1 MSLYVCAFDCLVQS
15 LLIALSSLLI
25 IINLLSFLP
34 YFLFHLPGADF
45 AKSNGP
51 FLSTRIDNVDKQI
64 MEINAKFGS
73 NNTYSS
79 DPGYEMRMKHIE
91 SELSSLQE
99 YLSNNGMGGKH
110 DLSVDVERRS
120 NDNRSN
126 SNYRSSDAST
136 YNDYDAY
143 NGIYSNDSNKGRSYG
158 DSSGGR
164 GGMQSEYN
172 DYEEYHNPL
181 LSSRSVNNKSS
192 GGSNINIRRFSAP
205 GDFVC
210 SGRDSEKSINK
221 PYVGARTAA
230 NPSDIGGRNVAK
242 KSTNKAG
249 VKQGVLSTRPAGAG
263 AGARKR
269 DVSILSFTNP
279 LSPVRSTLV
288 TASANASR
296 RSSGSAG
303 SPSRDSP
310 TRSESINNLIAKFSS
325 GSTPPRSMSN
335 SFIGELI
342 NNVHSDIYPYPS
354 LMREEGQSSEEDS
367 SRPHTTCNLNRSG
380 LGSLRVREAGSNS
393 TDIRGFESFRVDG
406 EVEDSEDEVSS
417 KRRTSDGYI
426 GKRIPATVP
435 EVATSNT
442 KEVKEDSEVDFDYSH
457 IHDKDPFDSIP
468 NTKRTSLGSRSSTSG
483 KHSDENNMLGDKASR
498 DEEAFRNK
506 IFDQNEGDFDCAFTE
521 TNPMK
526 RKTVKNA
533 AVTRVIMNPSKKIIL
548 KSSVMSVMANTKKP
562 VPPYLSEKTDSADSI
577 PDISENDDVRL
588 SPFTVIDERDSPGE
602 KSLNSVYTAGDG
614 NSPISD
620 FEKTSE
626 QNDRFLSRCDSI
638 PLPRPLLYSTMDAFS
653 PDISQ
658 VREHLRSSAEG
669 EYHGSPARI
678 MESRTKKPNGGLKKV
693 EEQSADYV
701 HTYADNANT
710 NESGGNYAAFVTNPL
725 RRANSD
731 AGNIPI
737 IKPVRINESDIK
749 KALSSSTMSSDSN
762 TKYASFVS
770 APSKGTDS
778 SEQHT
783 IALNP
788 STPTEGATG
797 AGGGGE
803 GGDEECDVSKSNSSS
818 LSRSPESAS
827 KYSAFLSALTNSV
840 EDDKTQS
847 SVATSAPAPVPL
859 PAPVS
864 TLAPVLSTVP
874 APGNK
879 AEAVIKSAAVACATW
894 SHEVIGYSKHASAA
908 SVSNSKQTSPV
919 SVSTTNS
926 DTNAKYAA
934 FVNGPI
940 KNTDSNI
947 KISEITKEI
956 TIMKQSSIIVTS
968 NNMEVTPEV
977 ATRKED
983 DLMPTTLWP
992 VASKENSM
1000 STLDSLNE
1008 DIDDAQPQS
1017 VEEKIK
1023 LFTKPSDSPTE
1034 SRLIGGGRYDQRK
1047 AYSDDAIVFLGDPVT
1062 ARPRSLRHISEITTG
1077 LPPDGNKINW
1087 NDLKQN
1093 LRRTDSG
1100 RNQGNPGGTST
1111 PPVLSFA
1118 MTDFNSSDESGSDDE
1133 NGGMSPSLAMLRS
1146 SDSSIIPRNHRE
1158 INSGASSHS
1167 TSYSNL
1173 YGTEVP
1179 RPTSVGYSK
1188 SYSTSEDVERKHQDL
1203 LAAEKIPPYPGMFLS
1218 KSRNNS
1224 ESRLSVCSDRSD
1236 GHGTNQGQRGGIAT
1250 TAAADYIENDT
1261 QPRTGSVRLLTEN
1274 IFSEKNI
1281 KSAMGLTGNEMKV
1294 DGVNVGAEVK
1304 RRQSAPSAGLSKVTG
1319 IDIALAKSILERDAK
1334 DDESASLASSV
1345 GRGKDGGGSV
1355 DSIPARGLKSKSEL
1369 TPRGIPSSISAL
1381 PQHTAN
1387 SAAPSSTSDTS
1398 RTPEAPSLI
1407 TGDVIQASPGRE
1419 KGVSAGD
1426 KKAEEVIEIK
1436 NAETAVT
1443 PTKEKEDDISPAKPK
1458 EFSPTVL
1465 RPLTS
1470 KSDAQSRSQ
1479 KSVKE
1484 RSTKSSE
1491 NAMPTPPLSVSPT
1504 PNDIKTGSASLMTYF
1519 TATERAKTPTQSQE
1533 LAARP
1538 EKEKENISR
1547 RRSVTGGTA
1556 DLTPGNYYE
1565 PPNVKPPADKT
1576 MEKSIALMISKAAEN
1591 ESRSE
1596 SEYEAMSPKSSANAK
1611 KDTESDPKAAKALT
1625 PLKSDVTAL
1634 PGNGNGSSDSSSKK
1648 DKAVVMQTAGDAD
1661 PGPNDVIPALTFLS
1675 PDNVMAPLSTRYI
1688 QNTPQILI
1696 YNILLPSPFCSVSL
1710 LLGEGFHVYFLSLK
1724 CQLAQQL
1731 IVTSHPHLLNFYHQG
1746 KTEAEARLAEEA
1758 AGGQGE
1764 RRLNEK

>member
-1 MSLYVCAFDCLVQS
+1 M
-15 LLIALSSLLI
+15 
-25 IINLLSFLP
+25 
-34 YFLFHLPGADF
+34 
-45 AKSNGP
+45 
-51 FLSTRIDNVDKQI
+51 DKQI
-64 MEINAKFGS
+64 TEINAKFGS

-99 YLSNNGMGGKH
+99 YLSNNGMGEKR
-110 DLSVDVERRS
+110 DLSVDVERLYS
-120 NDNRSN
+120 DNRSN
-126 SNYRSSDAST
+126 SKYRSSDAST

-143 NGIYSNDSNKGRSYG
+143 NGIFSNDSNKGRSYG
-158 DSSGGR
+158 DSSAGR

-192 GGSNINIRRFSAP
+192 SSSNINIRRFSAP
-205 GDFVC
+205 GDFTC
-210 SGRDSEKSINK
+210 SAGDSEKSITK

-230 NPSDIGGRNVAK
+230 NPADIGGRNVAK
-242 KSTNKAG
+242 KSTDKAG
-249 VKQGVLSTRPAGAG
+249 VKLGMQSTRPATTAAG
-263 AGARKR
+263 AAAGASKSGG
-269 DVSILSFTNP
+269 SILSFTNP
-279 LSPVRSTLV
+279 LSPVMRSTLV

-354 LMREEGQSSEEDS
+354 PMREEGQSSEEDNS
-367 SRPHTTCNLNRSG
+367 HPHTTCNLNRSG
-380 LGSLRVREAGSNS
+380 LGSLRGREAGSNS

-406 EVEDSEDEVSS
+406 EVEDSEDDVSS

-426 GKRIPATVP
+426 GKRIPVP
-435 EVATSNT
+435 ASVVA
-442 KEVKEDSEVDFDYSH
+442 KEVKEDPEVDFDYSH

-468 NTKRTSLGSRSSTSG
+468 NTKRTSLGSRTSTSG

-506 IFDQNEGDFDCAFTE
+506 IFDQNEGDFDSAFTE

-548 KSSVMSVMANTKKP
+548 KSSVMSVVANTKKP

-614 NSPISD
+614 NSPVSD

-626 QNDRFLSRCDSI
+626 LNDRFLSRCDSI

-669 EYHGSPARI
+669 EYHGSPAKI
-678 MESRTKKPNGGLKKV
+678 MESRTKRPNGGLKRV
-693 EEQSADYV
+693 EEESADYER
-701 HTYADNANT
+701 TYADNANT
-710 NESGGNYAAFVTNPL
+710 DESGGKYAAFISNPL

-731 AGNIPI
+731 AGNISV
-737 IKPVRINESDIK
+737 IKPVKVNESDIK

-788 STPTEGATG
+788 STPTEGA
-797 AGGGGE
+797 AGGRAGGE
-803 GGDEECDVSKSNSSS
+803 GGEEECDVSKSNSSS

-827 KYSAFLSALTNSV
+827 KYSAFLSALTHSV
-840 EDDKTQS
+840 EDDKAQS
-847 SVATSAPAPVPL
+847 SVATTPPTPAPVPL
-859 PAPVS
+859 RAAVS
-864 TLAPVLSTVP
+864 ALAPVPVP
-874 APGNK
+874 ALPSVSSPGNK
-879 AEAVIKSAAVACATW
+879 GDAVVKSPAGASATR
-894 SHEVIGYSKHASAA
+894 SPEVINNNSKHASPA
-908 SVSNSKQTSPV
+908 SLSNSKQTSPV

-940 KNTDSNI
+940 KNNDSNI
-947 KISEITKEI
+947 KITEITKEI
-956 TIMKQSSIIVTS
+956 TVVKQSSIIVTS
-968 NNMEVTPEV
+968 NNIEITSEVVTK
-977 ATRKED
+977 KED
-983 DLMPTTLWP
+983 DVMPITTRP
-992 VASKENSM
+992 VTSKENSM

-1008 DIDDAQPQS
+1008 DTDDAQPLT

-1034 SRLIGGGRYDQRK
+1034 SRLLGGGKYDQRK
-1047 AYSDDAIVFLGDPVT
+1047 AYSDDAIVFLGDHVT

-1077 LPPDGNKINW
+1077 LPHDGNKINW

-1100 RNQGNPGGTST
+1100 RNQGNLGGSST

-1133 NGGMSPSLAMLRS
+1133 NGAMSPSMAMLRS

-1158 INSGASSHS
+1158 VNSGASSHS

-1224 ESRLSVCSDRSD
+1224 ESRLSVCSVGSD

-1250 TAAADYIENDT
+1250 TAAADYIENDA
-1261 QPRTGSVRLLTEN
+1261 QPRTGSVRLLAEN

-1281 KSAMGLTGNEMKV
+1281 KSVMGLTGNEKKV

-1304 RRQSAPSAGLSKVTG
+1304 RRQSAPSAGLSKVTS

-1334 DDESASLASSV
+1334 DDENASIASSV
-1345 GRGKDGGGSV
+1345 GRGKGGSGSV

-1369 TPRGIPSSISAL
+1369 TPRGLPSSITAL
-1381 PQHTAN
+1381 PQPTATG
-1387 SAAPSSTSDTS
+1387 AAPSSTSDTS
-1398 RTPEAPSLI
+1398 RTPEAPTLV
-1407 TGDVIQASPGRE
+1407 TGDIIQASPDKE

-1436 NAETAVT
+1436 KNETTVT
-1443 PTKEKEDDISPAKPK
+1443 PTKQKEDDISPAKPK

-1470 KSDAQSRSQ
+1470 RSDAQSRSQ
-1479 KSVKE
+1479 KSIKE
-1484 RSTKSSE
+1484 RSTKSTE
-1491 NAMPTPPLSVSPT
+1491 NALPTPPLSVSPT

-1519 TATERAKTPTQSQE
+1519 TATERAKTPTPTQSQE
-1533 LAARP
+1533 LAARS

-1547 RRSVTGGTA
+1547 RRSVTGGKA
-1556 DLTPGNYYE
+1556 DLAPGTYYE

-1611 KDTESDPKAAKALT
+1611 KDTDSDPNAAKTTT
-1625 PLKSDVTAL
+1625 PLKSDVTHF
-1634 PGNGNGSSDSSSKK
+1634 PGTGSSDVTNSSSKK
-1648 DKAVVMQTAGDAD
+1648 DMAVVMQTAGDAD

-1688 QNTPQILI
+1688 HNTPHILI
-1696 YNILLPSPFCSVSL
+1696 YNL
-1710 LLGEGFHVYFLSLK
+1710 FL
-1724 CQLAQQL
+1724 
-1731 IVTSHPHLLNFYHQG
+1731 F
-1746 KTEAEARLAEEA
+1746 
-1758 AGGQGE
+1758 
-1764 RRLNEK
+1764 

>member
-1 MSLYVCAFDCLVQS
+1 
-15 LLIALSSLLI
+15 
-25 IINLLSFLP
+25 
-34 YFLFHLPGADF
+34 
-45 AKSNGP
+45 
-51 FLSTRIDNVDKQI
+51 
-64 MEINAKFGS
+64 
-73 NNTYSS
+73 
-79 DPGYEMRMKHIE
+79 MKHIE

-99 YLSNNGMGGKH
+99 YLSNNGIGERH
-110 DLSVDVERRS
+110 DLSVDVERRY

-126 SNYRSSDAST
+126 SKYRSSDAST

-164 GGMQSEYN
+164 GGMHSEYN

-192 GGSNINIRRFSAP
+192 SGSNINIRRFSAP
-205 GDFVC
+205 GDFTC
-210 SGRDSEKSINK
+210 SAGDSEKSINK

-230 NPSDIGGRNVAK
+230 NPADIGGRNVAK
-242 KSTNKAG
+242 KSTDKAG
-249 VKQGVLSTRPAGAG
+249 VKQGMQSTRPAGAG
-263 AGARKR
+263 AAAGARKS
-269 DVSILSFTNP
+269 DGSILSFTNP
-279 LSPVRSTLV
+279 LSPVMRSTLV

-354 LMREEGQSSEEDS
+354 PMREEGQSSEEDNS
-367 SRPHTTCNLNRSG
+367 HPHTTCNLNRSG
-380 LGSLRVREAGSNS
+380 LGSLRGREAGSNS

-406 EVEDSEDEVSS
+406 EVEDSEDDVSS
-417 KRRTSDGYI
+417 KRRTSDGYT
-426 GKRIPATVP
+426 GKRTAAPAPVP
-435 EVATSNT
+435 VMTTSNT
-442 KEVKEDSEVDFDYSH
+442 KEVKEDPEVDFDYSH

-468 NTKRTSLGSRSSTSG
+468 NTKRTSLGSRTSTSG

-506 IFDQNEGDFDCAFTE
+506 IFDQNEGDFDSAFTE

-526 RKTVKNA
+526 RKTVKNT
-533 AVTRVIMNPSKKIIL
+533 AVNRVIMNPSKKIVL
-548 KSSVMSVMANTKKP
+548 KSSVMSVVANTKKP

-614 NSPISD
+614 NSPVSD

-626 QNDRFLSRCDSI
+626 LNDRFLSRCDSI

-669 EYHGSPARI
+669 EYHGGPAKI
-678 MESRTKKPNGGLKKV
+678 MESRIKKPNGGLKKV
-693 EEQSADYV
+693 EEEPADYL
-701 HTYADNANT
+701 HTYADTANA
-710 NESGGNYAAFVTNPL
+710 NESGGKYAAFITNPL
-725 RRANSD
+725 RRADSD
-731 AGNIPI
+731 AGNTSI
-737 IKPVRINESDIK
+737 IKPVKVNESDIK
-749 KALSSSTMSSDSN
+749 KALSCSTMSSDSN

-788 STPTEGATG
+788 STPTEGA
-797 AGGGGE
+797 AGGRGGGE
-803 GGDEECDVSKSNSSS
+803 GGEEECSVSKSNSSS
-818 LSRSPESAS
+818 LSKSPESAS
-827 KYSAFLSALTNSV
+827 KYSAFLSALTHSV

-847 SVATSAPAPVPL
+847 SVATTGHTPVPVPL
-859 PAPVS
+859 PAAVS
-864 TLAPVLSTVP
+864 VQAPVLTPVQAPILSSVP
-874 APGNK
+874 SPGNK
-879 AEAVIKSAAVACATW
+879 GDAIFKSPAGASATR
-894 SHEVIGYSKHASAA
+894 SPEVINSNSKYASPA

-940 KNTDSNI
+940 RNADSNI
-947 KISEITKEI
+947 KINDSNIKITEITKEI
-956 TIMKQSSIIVTS
+956 TVVKQSSIIVTS
-968 NNMEVTPEV
+968 NNMEITPEV
-977 ATRKED
+977 ITKKVDDVMPATTR
-983 DLMPTTLWP
+983 PG
-992 VASKENSM
+992 ASKQNSM

-1008 DIDDAQPQS
+1008 DGDDAQPLS
-1017 VEEKIK
+1017 VEDKIK

-1034 SRLIGGGRYDQRK
+1034 SRLLGGGKYDQRK
-1047 AYSDDAIVFLGDPVT
+1047 AYSDDAIVFLGDHVT

-1077 LPPDGNKINW
+1077 LPHDGNKINW

-1100 RNQGNPGGTST
+1100 RNQGNLGGSST

-1133 NGGMSPSLAMLRS
+1133 NGAMSPSLNGAMLRS

-1158 INSGASSHS
+1158 VNSGASSHS

-1224 ESRLSVCSDRSD
+1224 ESRLSVCSVGSD
-1236 GHGTNQGQRGGIAT
+1236 GHGTNQTQRGGIAT
-1250 TAAADYIENDT
+1250 TAAADYVENDA
-1261 QPRTGSVRLLTEN
+1261 QPRTGSVRLLAEN

-1281 KSAMGLTGNEMKV
+1281 KSVMGLTGNEKKV

-1304 RRQSAPSAGLSKVTG
+1304 RRQSAPSAGLSKVTS

-1334 DDESASLASSV
+1334 DDESASVASSV
-1345 GRGKDGGGSV
+1345 GRGKSGSV
-1355 DSIPARGLKSKSEL
+1355 DSIPARGLKSNSEL
-1369 TPRGIPSSISAL
+1369 TPRGLPSSITAL
-1381 PQHTAN
+1381 SQPTTTGK
-1387 SAAPSSTSDTS
+1387 APSSITDTS
-1398 RTPEAPSLI
+1398 RTPEAPSLV
-1407 TGDVIQASPGRE
+1407 TGDIIQASPDKE
-1419 KGVSAGD
+1419 KGVSASD
-1426 KKAEEVIEIK
+1426 NKAEEVIEIK
-1436 NAETAVT
+1436 KNETEVT
-1443 PTKEKEDDISPAKPK
+1443 PTKQKEGGISPAKPK

-1479 KSVKE
+1479 KSIKE

-1491 NAMPTPPLSVSPT
+1491 NALPTPPLSVSPT

-1519 TATERAKTPTQSQE
+1519 TATERAKTPTPTQSQE
-1533 LAARP
+1533 LAARS

-1547 RRSVTGGTA
+1547 RRSVTGGKA
-1556 DLTPGNYYE
+1556 DLAPGTYNE
-1565 PPNVKPPADKT
+1565 PPNVKPPAHKT

-1596 SEYEAMSPKSSANAK
+1596 SEYEAMSPRSSANAK
-1611 KDTESDPKAAKALT
+1611 KDTDSDPNAAKTTT
-1625 PLKSDVTAL
+1625 PLKSDVMHL
-1634 PGNGNGSSDSSSKK
+1634 PGNGSSDVTNSSSKK
-1648 DKAVVMQTAGDAD
+1648 DKDEAVVMQTAGDAE

-1688 QNTPQILI
+1688 HNTPHILI
-1696 YNILLPSPFCSVSL
+1696 YNLFPFLFSCSSLSSSLTFL
-1710 LLGEGFHVYFLSLK
+1710 LLD
-1724 CQLAQQL
+1724 
-1731 IVTSHPHLLNFYHQG
+1731 
-1746 KTEAEARLAEEA
+1746 
-1758 AGGQGE
+1758 
-1764 RRLNEK
+1764 

>member
-1 MSLYVCAFDCLVQS
+1 
-15 LLIALSSLLI
+15 
-25 IINLLSFLP
+25 
-34 YFLFHLPGADF
+34 
-45 AKSNGP
+45 
-51 FLSTRIDNVDKQI
+51 
-64 MEINAKFGS
+64 
-73 NNTYSS
+73 
-79 DPGYEMRMKHIE
+79 MRMKHIE

-99 YLSNNGMGGKH
+99 YLSNNGMGEKR
-110 DLSVDVERRS
+110 DLSVDVERRF

-126 SNYRSSDAST
+126 SKYRTSDAST

-158 DSSGGR
+158 DSTGGR
-164 GGMQSEYN
+164 GGMHSEYN

-192 GGSNINIRRFSAP
+192 SGSNINIRRFSAP
-205 GDFVC
+205 GDFTC
-210 SGRDSEKSINK
+210 SAGDSEKSINK

-230 NPSDIGGRNVAK
+230 NPSDIGGRNFAK
-242 KSTNKAG
+242 KSTDKAA
-249 VKQGVLSTRPAGAG
+249 VKQGVQSTRPATATAAG
-263 AGARKR
+263 ASKSDG
-269 DVSILSFTNP
+269 SILSFTNP
-279 LSPVRSTLV
+279 LSPVMRSTLV

-354 LMREEGQSSEEDS
+354 PMREEGQSSEEDNS
-367 SRPHTTCNLNRSG
+367 NPHTTCNLNSSG
-380 LGSLRVREAGSNS
+380 LGSLRGREAGSNS

-406 EVEDSEDEVSS
+406 EVEDSEDDVSS

-426 GKRIPATVP
+426 GKRIPVP
-435 EVATSNT
+435 ASVVTTGHT
-442 KEVKEDSEVDFDYSH
+442 KEVKEDPEVDFDYSH

-468 NTKRTSLGSRSSTSG
+468 NTKRTSLGSRTSTSG

-506 IFDQNEGDFDCAFTE
+506 IFDQNEGDFDSAFTE

-548 KSSVMSVMANTKKP
+548 KSSVMSVVANTKKP

-614 NSPISD
+614 NSPVSD

-626 QNDRFLSRCDSI
+626 LNDRFLSRCDSI

-658 VREHLRSSAEG
+658 VRKHLGSSAEG
-669 EYHGSPARI
+669 EYQGSPAKI
-678 MESRTKKPNGGLKKV
+678 LESRTKKLNGGLKKV
-693 EEQSADYV
+693 EEESADHV
-701 HTYADNANT
+701 HTHADNANT
-710 NESGGNYAAFVTNPL
+710 NESGGKYAAFITNPL
-725 RRANSD
+725 RSSEID
-731 AGNIPI
+731 AGNISI
-737 IKPVRINESDIK
+737 IKPVKIDESDIK
-749 KALSSSTMSSDSN
+749 KALSSSTMSGDSN

-788 STPTEGATG
+788 STPTEGA
-797 AGGGGE
+797 AGGSGGGE
-803 GGDEECDVSKSNSSS
+803 GGDEEYDVSKSNSSS

-827 KYSAFLSALTNSV
+827 KYSAFLSALTHSV

-847 SVATSAPAPVPL
+847 SVAPAPVPL
-859 PAPVS
+859 PAAVSALAPVP
-864 TLAPVLSTVP
+864 APVLSSVP
-874 APGNK
+874 SPGNK
-879 AEAVIKSAAVACATW
+879 GDAAVKSPAVASATR
-894 SHEVIGYSKHASAA
+894 SPEVINNNRKHASPA

-940 KNTDSNI
+940 KITDSNI
-947 KISEITKEI
+947 KITDSNIKITDSNIKITDITKV
-956 TIMKQSSIIVTS
+956 TTVVKQSSIIVTS
-968 NNMEVTPEV
+968 NNIEITPEV

-983 DLMPTTLWP
+983 DVMPTTTRP
-992 VASKENSM
+992 GASKENSM
-1000 STLDSLNE
+1000 STLDSLN
-1008 DIDDAQPQS
+1008 DDRDDAQPQS

-1034 SRLIGGGRYDQRK
+1034 SRLLGGGRYDQRK
-1047 AYSDDAIVFLGDPVT
+1047 AYSDDAIVFLGDQVT

-1077 LPPDGNKINW
+1077 LPHDGNKINW

-1100 RNQGNPGGTST
+1100 RNQGNLGGTST

-1133 NGGMSPSLAMLRS
+1133 NGAMSPSLAMLRS

-1158 INSGASSHS
+1158 VNSGASSHS

-1173 YGTEVP
+1173 YGTEVA

-1224 ESRLSVCSDRSD
+1224 ESRLSICSDRSD
-1236 GHGTNQGQRGGIAT
+1236 GHGTNQTQRGGIAT
-1250 TAAADYIENDT
+1250 AAAADYIENDA
-1261 QPRTGSVRLLTEN
+1261 QPRTGSVRLLAEN

-1281 KSAMGLTGNEMKV
+1281 KSVMGLTGNEKKF

-1304 RRQSAPSAGLSKVTG
+1304 RRQSAPSAGLSKVTS

-1334 DDESASLASSV
+1334 DDENASVASSV
-1345 GRGKDGGGSV
+1345 GRGKGGSV

-1369 TPRGIPSSISAL
+1369 TPRGLPSSITAL
-1381 PQHTAN
+1381 PQPTATGT
-1387 SAAPSSTSDTS
+1387 APSGTSNTS
-1398 RTPEAPSLI
+1398 RTPEAPSLV
-1407 TGDVIQASPGRE
+1407 TGDIIQALPDKE
-1419 KGVSAGD
+1419 KGVTAGD
-1426 KKAEEVIEIK
+1426 NKAEEVIEIEQ
-1436 NAETAVT
+1436 AVTVVT
-1443 PTKEKEDDISPAKPK
+1443 PTKQREDDFSPAKPK

-1479 KSVKE
+1479 KSIKE

-1491 NAMPTPPLSVSPT
+1491 NALPTPPLSVSPT

-1519 TATERAKTPTQSQE
+1519 TATERAKTPTPTQSQE
-1533 LAARP
+1533 LAAKS

-1547 RRSVTGGTA
+1547 RRSVTGGKA
-1556 DLTPGNYYE
+1556 DLAPGTYYE

-1611 KDTESDPKAAKALT
+1611 KDTDSDPNAAKTTT
-1625 PLKSDVTAL
+1625 PLKSDVTH
-1634 PGNGNGSSDSSSKK
+1634 PPGNGSSDVSNSSSKKDK
-1648 DKAVVMQTAGDAD
+1648 DKAVVMQTVGDAD

-1688 QNTPQILI
+1688 YNTLNVLI
-1696 YNILLPSPFCSVSL
+1696 YNLFSFS
-1710 LLGEGFHVYFLSLK
+1710 
-1724 CQLAQQL
+1724 
-1731 IVTSHPHLLNFYHQG
+1731 N
-1746 KTEAEARLAEEA
+1746 
-1758 AGGQGE
+1758 
-1764 RRLNEK
+1764 